1 MMARLVVTAAN
12 HTDATEAIGRPKL
25 VALDDLKS
33 RILYAIEP
41 TRLSRYI
48 LHFLLL
54 VFSEVKRA
62 SVRAGRKTRGSI
74 MGGEAN
80 GVVVWFT
87 GLSGSGKTTLS
98 IMLKEELCRRGYR
111 VEVLDGDDIRQN
123 LSKELGYSRKDRDTN
138 VRRIGFVCR
147 LLSRNGVIAIAA
159 AISPYQAIREE
170 VRAACQDRFV
180 EVYLDCPLDVLI
192 RRDVKGLYRKALV
205 DEIQHFTGL
214 SDPYEVPA
222 HPEIV
227 VPTSRESPDASLAR
241 ILGRLE
247 ELDLLHRL
255 GRM

>member
-1 MMARLVVTAAN
+1 MPMALVDRKPRT
-12 HTDATEAIGRPKL
+12 
-25 VALDDLKS
+25 LD
-33 RILYAIEP
+33 AIEP
-41 TRLSRYI
+41 TRSSRYI
-48 LHFLLL
+48 SHCLLL
-54 VFSEVKRA
+54 VFLEVKSA
-62 SVRAGRKTRGSI
+62 SVTAGRKTRGLI
-74 MGGEAN
+74 MGGEDH
-80 GVVVWFT
+80 GVVMWFT

-111 VEVLDGDDIRQN
+111 VEVLDGDDIRQS

-147 LLSRNGVIAIAA
+147 LLSRHGVVAIAA

-192 RRDVKGLYRKALV
+192 RRDVKGLYRKAV
-205 DEIQHFTGL
+205 GDEIQHFTGL

-227 VPTSRESPDASLAR
+227 VPTSRESPEASLGR

-247 ELDLLHRL
+247 ELDFLDRL
-255 GRM
+255 RPV